1 MAKRSSYTPSSKP
14 APQVVE
20 GRTFRLAPP
29 MRKGGQQPKTA
40 PRAKAK
46 A

>member
-1 MAKRSSYTPSSKP
+1 MAKRSGGYTPTSKP
-14 APQVVE
+14 AKTVVE

-40 PRAKAK
+40 PRSKTT
-46 A
+46 